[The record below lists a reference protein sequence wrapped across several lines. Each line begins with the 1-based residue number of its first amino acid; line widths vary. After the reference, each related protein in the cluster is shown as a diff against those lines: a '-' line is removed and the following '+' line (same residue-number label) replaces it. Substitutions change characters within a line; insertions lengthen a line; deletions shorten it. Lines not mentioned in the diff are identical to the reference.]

1 MFAKSIIFVLLLSSC
16 SGAAAPPSHE
26 IPADAF
32 QTINVYF
39 NRDSSDCSSVVA
51 LERQVPKI
59 KDIEIIA
66 LKNLFRGPA
75 EEGYNSF
82 FSSATADILLSF
94 HGKDGR
100 AYVDLADIRAIIP
113 NASSSCG
120 SAMLLSQMDAT
131 IKQFGTYSKTLY
143 AINGSSE
150 DFYEWLQMEAPESFP
165 DQF

>member
-1 MFAKSIIFVLLLSSC
+1 MKKLLILTLLLTSCGSS
-16 SGAAAPPSHE
+16 PRQ
-26 IPADAF
+26 IPDSAF

-39 NRDSSDCSSVVA
+39 NEDANNCSA
-51 LERQVPKI
+51 MRPIERKVPKI
-59 KDIEIIA
+59 KDIETIA
-66 LKNLFRGPA
+66 LKSLFRGPS

-82 FSSATADILLSF
+82 FSSATADILLNF
-94 HGKDGR
+94 HGKDGT
-100 AYVDLADIRAIIP
+100 AYVDLTDIRAIIP

-150 DFYEWLQMEAPESFP
+150 DFYEWLQLEAPESFP